1 MTRTEPAHDYRILVE
16 GAMEPAWSECL
27 AGLVIVVDEQPGQ
40 PLVSVLSGMLP
51 DQAALYGV
59 LNTLYM
65 LNLPILL
72 VERRPRT
79 DQ

>member
-1 MTRTEPAHDYRILVE
+1 MP
-16 GAMEPAWSECL
+16 

-79 DQ
+79 D